1 MKKEIII
8 IGGGIVGSTAAF
20 YLSKNSDFNVTLI
33 DHGKGNAT
41 RAAAGIICPWLS
53 QRRNKDWYHLTSEG
67 AAFYPKLIAD
77 LARAGFDEAPY
88 RQTGTLVFK
97 NQEKLLKKLEKI
109 AHERLVDAP
118 MIGELTI
125 YDAEKLGQLIPTLE
139 TDQGAILASGG
150 GRVDGGHLL
159 DQLQSAFVQDGG
171 KILRGKA
178 KLLSSHQV
186 KFENQVLNCDQLILA
201 AGAWLPDLLEP
212 LGYQVDVR
220 PQKGQLLEIQ
230 TEFDTNSWP
239 GCMLH
244 GEIDILPFENGK
256 LVIGATHE
264 DSMGYDLTLD
274 KEQIAAMKATA
285 EEFMPSLKDYDISA
299 TRVGT
304 RAYTS
309 DYSPF
314 YGSLADFPTVY
325 VASGLGSSG
334 LTSGPFIGWQLAQA
348 MAQKPI
354 SFDAI
359 PYSPH
364 SYIKKTDLS

>member
-1 MKKEIII
+1 MKQEIII

-20 YLSKNSDFNVTLI
+20 YLSKEPTVKVTLI
-33 DHGKGNAT
+33 DEGTGSAT

-53 QRRNKDWYHLTSEG
+53 QRRNKEWYRLTSQG
-67 AAFYPKLIAD
+67 AAFYPTLMAD
-77 LARAGFDEAPY
+77 LEKSSFKPAPY
-88 RQTGTLVFK
+88 KQTGTLVFK

-109 AHERLVDAP
+109 AHKRLVDAP
-118 MIGELTI
+118 MIGDLEL
-125 YDAEKLGQLIPTLE
+125 YQSQELAQVIPQLE

-150 GRVDGGHLL
+150 GRVDGGLLL
-159 DQLQSAFVQDGG
+159 DQLQSAFIQNGG
-171 KILRGKA
+171 EILYGKA
-178 KLLSSHQV
+178 QLASSCQV
-186 KFENQVLNCDQLILA
+186 KVQGRILSCDKLILTV
-201 AGAWLPDLLEP
+201 GTWLPDLLEP
-212 LGYQVDVR
+212 LGYHVDVR

-230 TEFDTNSWP
+230 THFATDDWP

-264 DSMGYDLTLD
+264 DDMGYDLTLD
-274 KEQIAAMKATA
+274 EEKISHMKATA
-285 EEFMPSLKDYDISA
+285 EEFIPALKDYDISA
-299 TRVGT
+299 TRIGT

-314 YGSLADFPTVY
+314 FGPLIDQPNVQ

-348 MAQKPI
+348 ILQKPI
-354 SFDAI
+354 SFDAS
-359 PYSPH
+359 PYSPN
-364 SYIKKTDLS
+364 SYIEKTDL